1 MIYQVVNIQ
10 QTEVQRLKLL
20 WSDLRDYSNAY
31 IVVKERIIAIGNNDA
46 NRSNKKLTL
55 KNNAP
60 FTSCIL
66 KINNTSIDNPE
77 NLDIVKPMFNLL
89 QYSDH

>member
-1 MIYQVVNIQ
+1 MIYQEVNIE

-20 WSDLRDYSNAY
+20 WSDSRDYSNAY
-31 IVVKERIIAIGNNDA
+31 IVVKGRIIAIGTNDA
-46 NRSNKKLTL
+46 NRSNKKLTF

-66 KINNTSIDNPE
+66 KINNTSVDNPE
-77 NLDIVKPMFNLL
+77 NLDIVKPMYNLL
-89 QYSDH
+89 EYSDH

>member
-31 IVVKERIIAIGNNDA
+31 IVVKGRIIAIA
-46 NRSNKKLTL
+46 IMMLTEAI
-55 KNNAP
+55 K
-60 FTSCIL
+60 S
-66 KINNTSIDNPE
+66 
-77 NLDIVKPMFNLL
+77 
-89 QYSDH
+89 

>member
-46 NRSNKKLTL
+46 NRSNKKLTF

-66 KINNTSIDNPE
+66 KINNISIDNPE

>member
-31 IVVKERIIAIGNNDA
+31 IVVKGRIIAIGNNDA
-46 NRSNKKLTL
+46 NRMLHL
-55 KNNAP
+55 R
-60 FTSCIL
+60 L
-66 KINNTSIDNPE
+66 
-77 NLDIVKPMFNLL
+77 V
-89 QYSDH
+89 Y

>member
-20 WSDLRDYSNAY
+20 WSDFRDYSNAY
-31 IVVKERIIAIGNNDA
+31 IVVKGRIIAIGTNDS
-46 NRSNKKLTL
+46 NRSNKKLTF
-55 KNNAP
+55 KYNAP

-66 KINNTSIDNPE
+66 KINNTSVDNPE
-77 NLDIVKPMFNLL
+77 NLDIVKPMYNLL
-89 QYSDH
+89 EHSDH